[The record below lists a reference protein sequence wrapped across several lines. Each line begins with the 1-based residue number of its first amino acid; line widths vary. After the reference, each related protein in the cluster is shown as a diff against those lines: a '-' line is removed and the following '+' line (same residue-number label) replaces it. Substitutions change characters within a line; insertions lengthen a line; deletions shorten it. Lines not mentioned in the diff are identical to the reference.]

1 MRPQLHEARLTDQ
14 WRARAFFLLAVLSLT
29 FPFRA
34 DAQAQRIPA
43 PEEVI
48 GFTIGTDY
56 RLASYQ
62 DALKYFRALEQA
74 SPMIK
79 LMEIGQTSMGKP
91 MICVII
97 TSAENMQ
104 RLDELRQISRQLALA
119 DVSTDEEAR
128 QLAMKGKAVVYID
141 GGLHSS
147 EVAPAQHNLQLA
159 YDLLTGKDAE
169 TRFIRDNVIL
179 LLNIANP
186 DGMDMIVEWYRRN
199 VGTPYE
205 ISPMPWLYH
214 RYAGHDNNRDSYML
228 NLKET
233 QAIHNLEFRVW
244 YPQFW
249 INHHQTSPFPS
260 RISIPP
266 LPEPLNPNVHP
277 LVTRW
282 KNLLGA
288 TTAAAFDRN
297 GQPGAIA
304 RIVIDGWAP
313 EMIDSVGDLM
323 HTVSTSPETALYK
336 YATPHEYT
344 IDDFPEQYRDL
355 MPSVF
360 YPNPWRGGWWR
371 LKDAVDYLLTFSK
384 ETLHTAALYREQLLY
399 DRYRMGKDVI
409 QQFQREPPYAWII
422 PKEQWDP
429 PVAALLLQR
438 VTMMGIQVTEAKSRF
453 TVGGTTYPA
462 GTWVIPMQQPF
473 AKYVKSI
480 FEEQRYPDLGLHPD
494 AWQGVVRPQKFPAT
508 YLPPYDTAGW
518 TLPYQMGVK
527 AIPADKPLQVSL
539 TAIETVT
546 APAGAVRGAAQSA
559 YLLSARNNNSF
570 IAVNRLLK
578 SGVKVW
584 RTTKGL
590 TVNTQRFAPGSW
602 MVPSN
607 VVSKASMESL
617 ARELAVNIEG
627 IRSELPADAFEVKAP
642 RVGLYKSWHAT
653 ADEGWTRW
661 LLEQYE
667 FTFTAVHD
675 GDIKAGDLNKRF
687 DVLIIP
693 DQSTDDIVNGHKE
706 GEVPPKYAGGMSR
719 DGVAQVRRFVQNGGT
734 LVLLNGSSLFGIEEL
749 GLPVRNALKGLKTGD
764 EDEDASFA
772 DDGEASP
779 IAPPEFAC
787 PASILKMKFNPH
799 HPVAYGM
806 PEGGATI
813 FDNDSTA
820 FEVPPEA
827 EKSVAVIA
835 TYPEG
840 ELLLSGYLKG
850 GNYLNGKVSAAE
862 ARLGKGT
869 VILLG
874 FPVQRRAQPHGTF
887 KLLFNS
893 LYYPSW
899 RGSSSAVSTSNGAEL
914 KSIVANGG
922 VDSK

>member
-1 MRPQLHEARLTDQ
+1 MLYLPRRPIFAPLISRRAQAWLRHARSSDYRWAGLCC
-14 WRARAFFLLAVLSLT
+14 LLAVLSLT
-29 FPFRA
+29 LPFRA
-34 DAQAQRIPA
+34 DAQGQRIPA

-48 GFTIGTDY
+48 GFAIGTDY

-62 DALKYFRALEQA
+62 DALKYLRVLEQV

-79 LMEIGQTSMGKP
+79 LAEIGQTSMGRP
-91 MICVII
+91 MICAII

-104 RLDELRQISRQLALA
+104 RLDELRQISRQLALTEVA
-119 DVSTDEEAR
+119 TDDEAR
-128 QLAMKGKAVVYID
+128 QLATTGKAVVYID
-141 GGLHSS
+141 GGLHAS
-147 EVAPAQHNLQLA
+147 EVAPAQHNVQLA
-159 YDLLTGKDAE
+159 YDLLTGEDAE
-169 TRFIRDNVIL
+169 TRLIRENVIL
-179 LLNIANP
+179 LLNFANP
-186 DGMDMIVEWYRRN
+186 DGMDMIAEWYRQN

-205 ISPMPWLYH
+205 TSPMPWLYH

-244 YPQFW
+244 YPHFW

-313 EMIDSVGDLM
+313 EMMDSVGDLM

-355 MPSVF
+355 MPSIF
-360 YPNPWRGGWWR
+360 YPNPWRGGTWR
-371 LKDAVDYLLTFSK
+371 LKDAVDYILTFSK
-384 ETLHTAALYREQLLY
+384 ATLHTAALYREQLLF

-409 QQFQREPPYAWII
+409 QHFQHEPPYAWII

-438 VTMMGIQVTEAKSRF
+438 VTMMGIQVTEAESRF

-480 FEEQRYPDLGLHPD
+480 FEEQRYPDLAEHPD
-494 AWQGVVRPQKFPAT
+494 AWQGIVRPQKFPGA

-518 TLPYQMGVK
+518 TLPYQMGVE
-527 AIPADKPLQVSL
+527 AIPVEEPLDVSL

-578 SGVKVW
+578 TGAKV
-584 RTTKGL
+584 RRITREL
-590 TVNTQRFAPGSW
+590 TINAQRFAPGTW
-602 MVPSN
+602 VVPSDA
-607 VVSKASMESL
+607 VSAAAMQSL
-617 ARELAVNIEG
+617 ARELTLNIEG
-627 IRSELPADAFEVKAP
+627 LRSDIPSDAFEVTAP
-642 RVGLYKSWHAT
+642 RVGLYKSWRAT

-675 GDIKAGDLNKRF
+675 DDIKAQDLNERF

-693 DQSTDDIVNGHKE
+693 DQNTDNIVNGYKE
-706 GEVPPKYAGGMSR
+706 GEVPPEYTGGMSR
-719 DGVAQVRRFVQNGGT
+719 EGVAKVRQFVENGGN
-734 LVLLNGSSLFGIEEL
+734 LVLLNGSSLFGIDEL
-749 GLPVRNALKGLKTGD
+749 SLPVKNALQGLKAGD
-764 EDEDASFA
+764 EDEDANYG
-772 DDGEASP
+772 DEGEASP
-779 IAPPEFAC
+779 VSPPEFAC
-787 PASILKMKFNPH
+787 PASILKMTFNPH

-806 PEGGATI
+806 PESGAAN
-813 FDNDSTA
+813 FDDDSTA
-820 FEVPPEA
+820 FEVAPGA
-827 EKSVAVIA
+827 EKAVAAIA
-835 TYPEG
+835 TFPQG
-840 ELLLSGYLKG
+840 DLLMSGFLKG
-850 GNYLNGKVSAAE
+850 GTYLNGKISAAE
-862 ARLGKGT
+862 ARLGTGR

-893 LYYPSW
+893 LYYSVG
-899 RGSSSAVSTSNGAEL
+899 RE
-914 KSIVANGG
+914 
-922 VDSK
+922 